1 MPFMKPHYT
10 SEPFHVGDN
19 KYGERVAVPVD
30 VCGNLPNFVREYE
43 TLHDR
48 LGAHGRGFPL
58 GTKKALRIVMQNNN
72 AGIDYGMGLANVDHE
87 TGIRYGVVSQ
97 NSISPDALADME
109 PVYPEIEHDDDCDNQ
124 DNEGYC
130 SCGDLNEPYGYEY
143 TQDGYA
149 LSSGT
154 DGFGIFV
161 TKSPYF
167 TLAKFCSPCAPGA
180 GSLDSPSDGGVKTYC
195 LGADWFD
202 SENPCPYPI
211 YSVATGELISPT
223 SDAIMDTLA
232 NGGAS

>member
-1 MPFMKPHYT
+1 
-10 SEPFHVGDN
+10 
-19 KYGERVAVPVD
+19 
-30 VCGNLPNFVREYE
+30 
-43 TLHDR
+43 
-48 LGAHGRGFPL
+48 
-58 GTKKALRIVMQNNN
+58 MQNDN

-87 TGIRYGVVSQ
+87 TGIRYGVISQ
-97 NSISPDALADME
+97 NSINPEALADME
-109 PVYPEIEHDDDCDNQ
+109 PVYPEIEHDCCEIKETVYNTWMILKNGFQTGATKDASGAGNDTYPTHAEALADIP
-124 DNEGYC
+124 YC